1 VVVADSVTAVDAE
14 VDVADVADLAI
25 AAAEVEVAVRLVE
38 AVEALVWVV
47 LPILRA
53 KRLRS
58 KPIMPYLFIL
68 GRRSLHT
75 LHAAYFPASIN
86 TLLVTP
92 NDPLMI

>member
-38 AVEALVWVV
+38 AVVWVV

-58 KPIMPYLFIL
+58 KPIMPYLFVL

-75 LHAAYFPASIN
+75 FHAAYFPASIN